1 MYNTAIG
8 YSNNIFSMIYIG
20 SNIDNFTIG
29 KKYQLTFINS
39 SDKNIINVKDDLDNY
54 CYLESDNFCNIEDW
68 RDKQINK
75 IIK

>member
-1 MYNTAIG
+1 MSVISLTTGTNNNISIG
-8 YSNNIFSMIYIG
+8 Y
-20 SNIDNFTIG
+20 
-29 KKYQLTFINS
+29 NS
-39 SDKNIINVKDDLDNY
+39 LVNVNVKDDLDNY